1 MRAASVKTSILVQL
15 AVFTCPSF
23 SVITQGLIGVSTGL
37 WGKKSKKETLKK
49 LL

>member
-1 MRAASVKTSILVQL
+1 MCAASVKTSILVQL

-23 SVITQGLIGVSTGL
+23 SIITRGLSVSTGF
-37 WGKKSKKETLKK
+37 WEKKSKKETLKK

>member
-1 MRAASVKTSILVQL
+1 MCAASVKTSILVQL

-23 SVITQGLIGVSTGL
+23 SIITHGLSGVSTGL
-37 WGKKSKKETLKK
+37 WEKKCKKETLKK